1 MTDDF
6 RRIKLRLKG
15 SFIFLI
21 VLVLVV
27 ILISRTVIYQK
38 LFTSDDISLITNAR
52 EQLYCSQKITL
63 FAIDISQEVEGDR
76 KLITKNIDSLNLL
89 LIKFKERHSQLME
102 GKKIFKNDI
111 KSKNGKGAEEI
122 FNDLDIHFSEFV
134 VSVNAFL
141 KYANTKGKTVKE
153 IEAIKEKNDVF
164 LVSVNKVLK
173 EGRIKAG
180 ERFSA
185 VRQTMFWIPIFV
197 VVASILGYVFIF
209 LPVMRKLDKSSNLME
224 SVTERLSLATKTGN
238 IGIWEYDVINDNLIW
253 DDTMYS
259 MYGMTKEMGEE
270 GNHIRNWFAKIHPDE
285 VRRVKKELYETLK
298 AGVPIDSEFRIV
310 WEDKSVHH
318 IYAKAVTTKNNKGK
332 VITVTGTNLDI
343 TSIKE
348 AEEGLKTTISIVGEQ
363 NSRLLNFAYIVSHN
377 LRSHAGNFQMILNI
391 LETAEDE
398 EEKNEMVEYL
408 KGISENLSETI
419 KHLNEVV
426 QIQTQPNVSREK
438 INLSEYV
445 DRTIKIVQA
454 ELSAKEGKIINKIP
468 SDVEIEFNVAY
479 LESVLLNFLTNGIKY
494 SHPDR
499 VPEIIL
505 EIEYKNQQPVLV
517 ISDNGS
523 GIDLEKYGEK
533 LFGLYKTFHR
543 NADSK
548 GIGLFITKNQVEAM
562 GGRIEVE
569 SEVGIGT
576 TFKIFFKK

>member
-15 SFIFLI
+15 SYIFLI

-38 LFTSDDISLITNAR
+38 LFASDDISLITNAR

-63 FAIDISQEVEGDR
+63 LAINISQEVQEER
-76 KLITKNIDSLNLL
+76 KSITNDMDSLNLL
-89 LIKFKERHSQLME
+89 LTKFKERHSELME

-111 KSKNGKGAEEI
+111 KAENGKNAEEI
-122 FNDLDIHFSEFV
+122 FSDLDTHFSEFV
-134 VSVNAFL
+134 SSVKNFL
-141 KYANTKGKTVKE
+141 KNTNDKRKTARE
-153 IEAIKEKNDVF
+153 IEAIKERNDVF
-164 LVSVNKVLK
+164 LISVNKVLK

-180 ERFSA
+180 KRFVA

-197 VVASILGYVFIF
+197 IAVSILGYVFIF
-209 LPVMRKLDKSSNLME
+209 LPVMRKLDKSSNWME

-238 IGIWEYDVINDNLIW
+238 IGIWEYDVLKDNLIW

-259 MYGMTKEMGEE
+259 MYGMSKKGKSD
-270 GNHIRNWFAKIHPDE
+270 GNHIRNWFAKIHPSE

-298 AGVPIDSEFRIV
+298 TGIPIDSEFRIV
-310 WEDKSVHH
+310 WEDKSIHH

-348 AEEGLKTTISIVGEQ
+348 AEKELKTTISIVGEQ

-377 LRSHAGNFQMILNI
+377 LRSHAGNFQMVLNI
-391 LETAEDE
+391 LETAENE

-419 KHLNEVV
+419 AHLNEVV

-445 DRTIKIVQA
+445 DRTIKIVQG
-454 ELSAKEGKIINKIP
+454 ELSAKGGKIINKIP

-499 VPEIIL
+499 VPEIML
-505 EIEYKNQQPVLV
+505 DVEYQNQQSVLI

-523 GIDLEKYGEK
+523 GIDLKKYGEK
-533 LFGLYKTFHR
+533 LFGLYKTFHT

-548 GIGLFITKNQVEAM
+548 GIGLFITKNQIEAM